1 MFATEDIAEGE
12 QVAMI
17 PQSLMVTF
25 QDVQHRCKLWSKI
38 TAIGLDLTGEL
49 RLRTDYLMLT
59 LHLLQEKRNPFSLQY
74 SWLQAQTSNFDT
86 NMIYYTEEEL
96 AEFTGSQLL
105 DNIKAT

>member
-25 QDVQHRCKLWSKI
+25 QDVYHKCKLWSKI
-38 TAIGLDLTGEL
+38 TAMGLDLTGEL

-59 LHLLQEKRNPFSLQY
+59 LYLLQERRNPFSLQHN
-74 SWLQAQTSNFDT
+74 WLQTMTPNFDT
-86 NMIYYTEEEL
+86 HMIYYTEEEL
-96 AEFTGSQLL
+96 AEFGGSQLL
-105 DNIKAT
+105 ENIKTT